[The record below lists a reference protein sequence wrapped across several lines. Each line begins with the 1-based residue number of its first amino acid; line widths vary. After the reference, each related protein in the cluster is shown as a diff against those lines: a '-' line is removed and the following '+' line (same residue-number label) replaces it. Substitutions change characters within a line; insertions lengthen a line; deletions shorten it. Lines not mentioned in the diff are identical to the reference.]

1 MRIVVYTYTNI
12 KNDRRNSGGTL
23 RQRVNLIDYLTFD
36 IQPMYQWNNGKMD
49 QWTNGL
55 MDQWPNRLLDYGPK
69 YQWNNEQKD
78 QWTNGTMDPWTHR
91 PMDP

>member
-36 IQPMYQWNNGKMD
+36 IQPMD
-49 QWTNGL
+49 QWTNGE
-55 MDQWPNRLLDYGPK
+55 MDQWSPK
-69 YQWNNEQKD
+69 YPQDIPRISPRYPEDIPKIS
-78 QWTNGTMDPWTHR
+78 
-91 PMDP
+91 